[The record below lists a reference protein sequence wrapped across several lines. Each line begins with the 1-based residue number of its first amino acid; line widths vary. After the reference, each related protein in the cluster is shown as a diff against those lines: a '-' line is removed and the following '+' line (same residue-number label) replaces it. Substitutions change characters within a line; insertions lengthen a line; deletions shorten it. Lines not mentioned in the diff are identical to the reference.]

1 MDATQIRA
9 LARML
14 DRMDYYKLLRV
25 EQTANA
31 TEIRD
36 GFHKLRRLLHGD
48 RYLNEDDE
56 TRDAVDRISKRI
68 NEAYVVLRGSRRPTY
83 DKALAQGTLRYSD
96 ELESSAREESEADKG
111 RTPNGRRFFAM
122 VVEDERRGDKAK
134 ALANLKMALTF
145 EPQNPAFKKKLEEL
159 QAAQA
164 AASPA
169 SAPARR

>member
-48 RYLNEDDE
+48 RYLNEDPE

-68 NEAYVVLRGSRRPTY
+68 NEAYVVLRGSRRATY

-96 ELESSAREESEADKG
+96 ELESNAREESEADKG
-111 RTPNGRRFFAM
+111 KTPNGRRFFAM

-145 EPQNPAFKKKLEEL
+145 EPQNPSFKKKLEEL
-159 QAAQA
+159 QAAQVA
-164 AASPA
+164 AQ
-169 SAPARR
+169 PARR